1 MALTGQQLKSAMSR
15 LRNKLNA
22 LLLPLV
28 EYEEEGHGPMAAG
41 LRGPMVTGPLPAE
54 IQAAAELMGWMA
66 DELPLSCQLLREEP
80 VRRHRHWPNVND
92 VKDFAKA
99 IEGLKIED
107 GVRGLQNTDPL
118 ATKVSPNDD
127 ADPKTMAISQFNEQQ
142 TRLLEALQ
150 PMLRLAPGAAAPAK
164 ARRSAFLPTDSQR
177 RVYREHVLAYY
188 QAYIEGRDLKH
199 KDLMLHWAA
208 VYQAIA
214 QRSGLRGLP
223 FLGPEFDDF
232 IYNYC
237 GIAYNRSANPRGRYR
252 TIQDLRAACL
262 DMSQPCPQRQ
272 DFQLYLS
279 LMVQLIC
286 GQQREVTHQGSD
298 VPRPLT

>member
-28 EYEEEGHGPMAAG
+28 EYEEVRHGPMSN
-41 LRGPMVTGPLPAE
+41 GPMEAEGHESMPNGPLPAE
-54 IQAAAELMGWMA
+54 IQAGAELMGWMA
-66 DELPLSCQLLREEP
+66 DELPLCCLLLREEP
-80 VRRHRHWPNVND
+80 VRLHRHWPNVND
-92 VKDFAKA
+92 IKDFAKA
-99 IEGLKIED
+99 IEGLSVED
-107 GVRGLQNTDPL
+107 GH
-118 ATKVSPNDD
+118 
-127 ADPKTMAISQFNEQQ
+127 FNEQQ

-150 PMLRLAPGAAAPAK
+150 PLLRLAPGAAAPGK

-188 QAYIEGRDLKH
+188 QTHIEGRDLKH
-199 KDLMLHWAA
+199 KDQMLHWSA

-214 QRSGLRGLP
+214 ERSGLRGLP
-223 FLGPEFDDF
+223 FFGPEFDDF
-232 IYNYC
+232 VYNYC

-262 DMSQPCPQRQ
+262 DMKQPCPQRQ
-272 DFQLYLS
+272 DFQLYRS
-279 LMVQLIC
+279 QMVQLIC
-286 GQQREVTHQGSD
+286 GQQREVERQGSD
-298 VPRPLT
+298 VPRPLK

>member
-28 EYEEEGHGPMAAG
+28 EHEEVVHGVMAAEGHGAMPD
-41 LRGPMVTGPLPAE
+41 GPLPAE
-54 IQAAAELMGWMA
+54 IQAGAELMGWMA
-66 DELPLSCQLLREEP
+66 DELPSCCLLLREEP
-80 VRRHRHWPNVND
+80 ARRHRHWPNVND
-92 VKDFAKA
+92 LKDFATA
-99 IEGLKIED
+99 IGGLSVET
-107 GVRGLQNTDPL
+107 GERGLQNAPPL
-118 ATKVSPNDD
+118 A
-127 ADPKTMAISQFNEQQ
+127 AAITSFNHQQ

-150 PMLRLAPGAAAPAK
+150 PLLRLAPGAAAPTK
-164 ARRSAFLPTDSQR
+164 ARRAAFLPTDSQR

-199 KDLMLHWAA
+199 KEQMLHWAA

-214 QRSGLRGLP
+214 DRSGLRGQP
-223 FLGPEFDDF
+223 FFGPEFDDF
-232 IYNYC
+232 VYNYC

-252 TIQDLRAACL
+252 TIQDLRSACL
-262 DMSQPCPQRQ
+262 DMQQPCPQRQ
-272 DFQLYLS
+272 DFQLYRS
-279 LMVQLIC
+279 QMVQLIC

-298 VPRPLT
+298 VPRRLF